1 MARYD
6 IAGKRVWLTGA
17 SSGIGKA
24 LAAALIDAGAQVVI
38 SARNREKLD
47 LQADQLGRKQAYA
60 VPLDVTDR
68 EANHEAVKQIRWLL
82 DGIDL
87 VILNA
92 GGCEYVD
99 IHRFDAALFE
109 RQMQV
114 NFLGMVYGI
123 EAALPLL
130 RESEAPY
137 LAGVSSLSA
146 YSGLSRAEAYGAS
159 KAAIRNMLQSLRVDL
174 RPEDIEVSVIC
185 PGFVKTPLTDQ
196 NDFPMPFLVTPEQA
210 ARSILDG
217 LGRRRAEIYF
227 PYRFGWLMK
236 LYGSLPASWHTRLG
250 QYTLRSE
257 AS

>member
-1 MARYD
+1 MSAYD

-24 LAAALIDAGAQVVI
+24 LAAALVESGAQVVM
-38 SARNREKLD
+38 SARNREMLD
-47 LQADQLGRKQAYA
+47 LQAEELGRKQAYA

-68 EANHEAVKQIRWLL
+68 EANHEAVAKIRWLL
-82 DGIDL
+82 GGVDL

-92 GGCEYVD
+92 GGCEYVEVD
-99 IHRFDAALFE
+99 TFDAALFE

-123 EAALPLL
+123 EAVLPLL
-130 RESEAPY
+130 RESKAPY
-137 LAGVSSLSA
+137 LTGVSSLSA

-159 KAAIRNMLQSLRVDL
+159 KAAIRNMLQALRVDL
-174 RPEDIEVSVIC
+174 RPEAIEVSVVC
-185 PGFVKTPLTDQ
+185 PGFVKTPLTDL

-210 ARSILDG
+210 ALSILDG
-217 LGRRRAEIYF
+217 LGRRRPEIYF
-227 PYRFGWLMK
+227 PRRFGWMMK
-236 LYGSLPASWHTRLG
+236 LYGALPASWHTRLG
-250 QYTLRSE
+250 QYTLRSN